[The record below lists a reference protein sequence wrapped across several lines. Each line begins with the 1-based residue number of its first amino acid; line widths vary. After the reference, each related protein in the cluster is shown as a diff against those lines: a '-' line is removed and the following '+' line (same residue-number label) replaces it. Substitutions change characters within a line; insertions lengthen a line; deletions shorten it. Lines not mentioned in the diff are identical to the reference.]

1 MRVVP
6 KAACG
11 ICIALSFVPWMWGCS
26 TPAGPEKEAGV
37 AAESGAQVLASDLDL
52 LTGSPW
58 AGTLTYL
65 DYTSSKPTSIRS
77 TMEISRRPAGSTA
90 ADSWE
95 LRIGYNDEPHAN
107 ESEVVEISGGGA
119 AFRGQMVTER
129 SVLPDGTI
137 RLVAEEDSED
147 NKVPARLRYVYLLSA
162 RSCSIQKLVRTEP
175 AGKFFERHIY
185 SWTR

>member
-1 MRVVP
+1 
-6 KAACG
+6 
-11 ICIALSFVPWMWGCS
+11 
-26 TPAGPEKEAGV
+26 
-37 AAESGAQVLASDLDL
+37 
-52 LTGSPW
+52 
-58 AGTLTYL
+58 
-65 DYTSSKPTSIRS
+65 
-77 TMEISRRPAGSTA
+77 MEISRRPAVSMTPP
-90 ADSWE
+90 SWE

-129 SVLPDGTI
+129 GVLADGTI
-137 RLVAEEDSED
+137 RLVAEEDGED
-147 NKVPARLRYVYLLSA
+147 NKVAARLRYVYLLSA